1 MAMHSKNEMKLY
13 PTLCSGKKQCEPLR
27 RRSRGSFNIRYFM
40 TLLTVVLCP
49 VKRSGA
55 FLFPTI
61 PRYSLPGSL
70 QQISPTALFW
80 SKSTA
85 PRTTHMMSLSRYQAI
100 EETEAVQTSIS
111 MEQDL
116 DMSLSE
122 TALSFHGDDSDDR
135 DTNSTLPSHLF
146 SRLPPF
152 RIEDWN
158 LLLYDIFL
166 IVNLSVSI
174 SFWVIHRYDVTYI
187 GRALNEGCLLSILWI
202 GAGLWNGSFL
212 YSSVDGHYPP
222 PFITNRRANR
232 SSNHTNNS
240 VETNQGG
247 PMAAGLLAFHTFI
260 NTINLRLLFA
270 LIVAVVEHRPAL
282 SSGTELLVPLE
293 LGYGL
298 ILMILWR
305 ALHSS
310 FVFR

>member
-1 MAMHSKNEMKLY
+1 MYCRIATMPLHAILLEKNK
-13 PTLCSGKKQCEPLR
+13 CEPHR
-27 RRSRGSFNIRYFM
+27 RRSWRSFCRIEFI
-40 TLLTVVLCP
+40 TLLATALLC
-49 VKRSGA
+49 VKYSSALLNPMIPKWTMPRSRHH
-55 FLFPTI
+55 TI
-61 PRYSLPGSL
+61 PTTLPC
-70 QQISPTALFW
+70 
-80 SKSTA
+80 SKSPQA
-85 PRTTHMMSLSRYQAI
+85 RTSQLFSLSRFRTI
-100 EETEAVQTSIS
+100 EDNRV
-111 MEQDL
+111 DR
-116 DMSLSE
+116 
-122 TALSFHGDDSDDR
+122 TALSLEHKTESNLCGTVLAFHGDGSDDHEK
-135 DTNSTLPSHLF
+135 NSTLPSRFL

-174 SFWVIHRYDVTYI
+174 SFWVVHRYDVTYI

-202 GAGLWNGSFL
+202 SAGLWNGSFL

-222 PFITNRRANR
+222 PSSPNRMTEPLSNRTNIA
-232 SSNHTNNS
+232 
-240 VETNQGG
+240 ETNPGG

-270 LIVAVVEHRPAL
+270 LVVAVVEHRPAL

-298 ILMILWR
+298 ILMMLWR

-310 FVFR
+310 FVLR